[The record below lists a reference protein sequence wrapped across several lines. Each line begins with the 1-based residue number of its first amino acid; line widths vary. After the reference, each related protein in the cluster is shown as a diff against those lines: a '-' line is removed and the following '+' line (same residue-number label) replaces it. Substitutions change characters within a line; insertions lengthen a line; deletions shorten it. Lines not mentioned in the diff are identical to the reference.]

1 MDLTMDR
8 VFNKVQNKTEY
19 FFLHKEVKEIVKRII
34 QKKFLWT
41 VRDYIFT
48 TQYKSVFLEIRVN
61 TQTLLIYT
69 DKEVAKIILDK
80 ETYLEL
86 VLGIQEFVTQG

>member
-1 MDLTMDR
+1 MDR

-19 FFLHKEVKEIVKRII
+19 FFLDKEVKEIVKRII

>member
-1 MDLTMDR
+1 MDR
-8 VFNKVQNKTEY
+8 VYNKKESKTEY
-19 FFLHKEVKEIVKRII
+19 FFLDKEIKEIVQRII
-34 QKKFLWT
+34 KKKFLWT

>member
-1 MDLTMDR
+1 MDR

-19 FFLHKEVKEIVKRII
+19 FFLDREVKEIAKRII

-41 VRDYIFT
+41 VRDYIFS
-48 TQYKSVFLEIRVN
+48 TQYKSVFLEIRVK
-61 TQTLLIYT
+61 TQTLLIYN
-69 DKEVAKIILDK
+69 DKEVAKVILDK

>member
-1 MDLTMDR
+1 MDR

-19 FFLHKEVKEIVKRII
+19 FFLDKEVKEIVKRII

-41 VRDYIFT
+41 VRDCIFA

>member
-1 MDLTMDR
+1 MDR

-19 FFLHKEVKEIVKRII
+19 FFLDKEVKEIVKRII
-34 QKKFLWT
+34 AKKFLWT

-69 DKEVAKIILDK
+69 DKEVAKIVLDK

-86 VLGIQEFVTQG
+86 VLGIQEFVAQG

>member
-1 MDLTMDR
+1 MDR

-19 FFLHKEVKEIVKRII
+19 FFLDKEVKEIVQRII
-34 QKKFLWT
+34 AKKFLWT
-41 VRDYIFT
+41 VRDYIFS

-61 TQTLLIYT
+61 TQTLIIYT
-69 DKEVAKIILDK
+69 DKEVAKIVLDK

-86 VLGIQEFVTQG
+86 VLGIQEFVAQG

>member
-1 MDLTMDR
+1 MDR

-19 FFLHKEVKEIVKRII
+19 FFLDKEVKEIVKRII

-41 VRDYIFT
+41 VRDCIFT

>member
-1 MDLTMDR
+1 MDR
-8 VFNKVQNKTEY
+8 VFNKKESKTEY
-19 FFLHKEVKEIVKRII
+19 FFLDKEIKEIVQRII
-34 QKKFLWT
+34 KKKFLWT

>member
-1 MDLTMDR
+1 MDR
-8 VFNKVQNKTEY
+8 VFNKKENKLEY
-19 FFLHKEVKEIVKRII
+19 FFLDKEIKEIVQRII
-34 QKKFLWT
+34 KKKFLWT

-61 TQTLLIYT
+61 TKTLLIYT

>member
-1 MDLTMDR
+1 MDR
-8 VFNKVQNKTEY
+8 VFNKVMNKTEY
-19 FFLHKEVKEIVKRII
+19 FFLDQEVREIVKRII

-48 TQYKSVFLEIRVN
+48 TQYKSVFIELRVN
-61 TQTLLIYT
+61 GCILLIQT
-69 DKEVAKIILDK
+69 DKEVAKIVLDK

-86 VLGIQEFVTQG
+86 VLGIQQFVTQG